1 MFGYISG
8 TIKDILNDKLI
19 VLTESGV
26 GYAMHYPPK
35 SGFLVGQQVE
45 LYLYTA
51 VRENEIS
58 LWAFVKSRDLRM
70 FELLLGVSGVGFKT
84 AYVLVSEIGIDGLSR
99 CIMQADTRGLKAP
112 GVGKKTAE
120 RIVLELK
127 DKLHE
132 HPELLAS
139 GGGGDDEELANFS
152 PDMGSEMVRD
162 AVTAMEGL
170 GYKRYDI
177 EQAIRTLG
185 MTEYGDAQELVRLL
199 LTRV

>member
-8 TIKDILNDKLI
+8 TIKDILGDKLI
-19 VLTESGV
+19 ILTESGV
-26 GYAMHYPPK
+26 GYATRYPAK
-35 SGFLVGQQVE
+35 SGYLVGQQVE

-58 LWAFVKSRDLRM
+58 LWGFSAKRELGM

-84 AYVLVSEIGIDGLSR
+84 AYALISEVGVDGLSR
-99 CIMQADTRGLKAP
+99 CIVQADTRGLKAP

-139 GGGGDDEELANFS
+139 EGAGDSGKLANFS
-152 PDMGSEMVRD
+152 VDMSSEIVRD

-170 GYKRYDI
+170 GYKSYDI

-185 MTEYGDAQELVRLL
+185 VTEYESAQELVKLL